1 MVEEE
6 EEEYDYCRGRK
17 EDIAGTALIL
27 ERERR
32 ISSSLKD
39 DTNMHRYRSSIES
52 IDDKTTKRTTAY
64 NTITKSYGPLK
75 VTGIAR
81 KRIEIKNKA
90 ANDAHKRMKRI

>member
-32 ISSSLKD
+32 ISSLKD